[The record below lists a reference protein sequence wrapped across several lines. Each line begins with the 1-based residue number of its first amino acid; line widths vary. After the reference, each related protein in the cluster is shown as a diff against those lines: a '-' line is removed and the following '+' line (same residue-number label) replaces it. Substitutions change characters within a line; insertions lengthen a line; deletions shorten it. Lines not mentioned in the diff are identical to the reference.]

1 MTRRLLLSYLSLAA
15 LVLLGLEIPLGFVYS
30 RAERE
35 RIVNSANDEA
45 ESVAAFTA
53 LSLAARRPDELAER
67 ARHCAE
73 RIGGRVVIVDAD
85 GELLA
90 SSHSL
95 SAEEKQSLSSLPE
108 ISAALRGRATTDV
121 RTTTTGGVHYL
132 SVAAPVGHATAGTDT
147 DAGAD
152 PDAGTGPDA
161 GTDTGSD
168 PDSGA
173 NTAQV
178 AYTVSGTGTGTGTGT
193 TAGPRPASHPLPASG
208 TRPESGAA
216 AQGAVRITLP
226 TTMVHARVFAVWLLL
241 ALAGL
246 AVLTGVAAVAFA
258 FARWTGRPIRQLEE
272 ATHRLA
278 EGGTAT
284 SVVVTSGPP
293 EVRSLAAAF
302 NTTAARL
309 EHLLASQRAF
319 AGEASHQLKTPLA
332 ALRLRLENLEPDI
345 ARRARPSLD
354 AAVTETDRL
363 ARMVEGLLA
372 MARLEESAAIP
383 APVDLG
389 AICAE
394 RHRTWGPLFER
405 EGVSLVLFAGAV
417 GPVTAVP
424 GAVEQILD
432 NLLSNAL
439 RASPAYSTVT
449 MELRL
454 LVPARRALRDARP
467 SWVDLHVTDEGPGMT
482 PEQRA
487 RAFDRFW
494 RAPGAPKGGTGLG
507 LSLVQRLAHASGGD
521 VTLREA
527 ATGGLDAVVRL
538 PSAEPPG
545 PVHGHSHGH
554 GHGHGFGGRPGQR
567 RREAPPLPA

>member
-45 ESVAAFTA
+45 ESVAAFAA

-67 ARHCAE
+67 AAHCAE
-73 RIGGRVVIVDAD
+73 RIGGKVVIVDAR
-85 GELLA
+85 GNLLA
-90 SSHSL
+90 TSHDL
-95 SAEEKQSLSSLPE
+95 SAEERRDLASLPE
-108 ISAALRGRATTDV
+108 ISAALQGRATTDV

-132 SVAAPVGHATAGTDT
+132 SVAAPVGHTATA
-147 DAGAD
+147 
-152 PDAGTGPDA
+152 
-161 GTDTGSD
+161 
-168 PDSGA
+168 
-173 NTAQV
+173 
-178 AYTVSGTGTGTGTGT
+178 T
-193 TAGPRPASHPLPASG
+193 TADTTPATAATPAPGPAASTVTHAAVGTAAGPASV
-208 TRPESGAA
+208 GAT
-216 AQGAVRITLP
+216 QGAVRVTLP

-241 ALAGL
+241 VLAGL
-246 AVLTGVAAVAFA
+246 AVLAGVTVAAFA
-258 FARWTGRPIRQLEE
+258 FARWAGRPIRQLEE

-278 EGGTAT
+278 EGGAAT
-284 SVVVTSGPP
+284 SVKVTSGPP
-293 EVRSLAAAF
+293 EVLRLAAAF

-345 ARRARPSLD
+345 ARPARPSLD

-383 APVDLG
+383 VQVDVG

-405 EGVSLVLFAGAV
+405 EGVSLVLFAGSV
-417 GPVTAVP
+417 GPVTALP
-424 GAVEQILD
+424 GAVEQLLD

-439 RASPAYSTVT
+439 RASPSGSTVT

-454 LVPARRALRDARP
+454 LVPARRSLRDARP
-467 SWVDLHVTDEGPGMT
+467 AWVDLHVTDEGPGMT
-482 PEQRA
+482 AEQRA

-507 LSLVQRLAHASGGD
+507 LSLVQRLAHASGGE
-521 VTLREA
+521 VTLHEA

-538 PSAEPPG
+538 PSAEPPVPPG
-545 PVHGHSHGH
+545 GHS
-554 GHGHGFGGRPGQR
+554 FGTRPGPR

>member
-1 MTRRLLLSYLSLAA
+1 HQQH
-15 LVLLGLEIPLGFVYS
+15 VG
-30 RAERE
+30 
-35 RIVNSANDEA
+35 D
-45 ESVAAFTA
+45 
-53 LSLAARRPDELAER
+53 
-67 ARHCAE
+67 
-73 RIGGRVVIVDAD
+73 GRV
-85 GELLA
+85 G
-90 SSHSL
+90 
-95 SAEEKQSLSSLPE
+95 
-108 ISAALRGRATTDV
+108 
-121 RTTTTGGVHYL
+121 
-132 SVAAPVGHATAGTDT
+132 
-147 DAGAD
+147 DAG
-152 PDAGTGPDA
+152 
-161 GTDTGSD
+161 
-168 PDSGA
+168 
-173 NTAQV
+173 Q
-178 AYTVSGTGTGTGTGT
+178 
-193 TAGPRPASHPLPASG
+193 LPV
-208 TRPESGAA
+208 
-216 AQGAVRITLP
+216 QGAVRVTLP

-278 EGGTAT
+278 EGGRAT

-372 MARLEESAAIP
+372 MARLEEAAAIP
-383 APVDLG
+383 AQVDLG

-405 EGVSLVLFAGAV
+405 GGVSLVLFAGVV

-439 RASPAYSTVT
+439 RASPTHSTVT

-454 LVPARRALRDARP
+454 HVPARRALREARP
-467 SWVDLHVTDEGPGMT
+467 HWVDLHVTDEGPGMT

-507 LSLVQRLAHASGGD
+507 LSLVQRLAHASGGE

-538 PSAEPPG
+538 PSAEHPG
-545 PVHGHSHGH
+545 QAPGNGHGQGQGH
-554 GHGHGFGGRPGQR
+554 GHGHDFGGRQGQR

>member
-45 ESVAAFTA
+45 ESVAAYAA
-53 LSLAARRPDELAER
+53 LSLAAHRPDELVER

-73 RIGGRVVIVDAD
+73 RIGGKVVIVDAD
-85 GELLA
+85 GSLLA

-95 SAEEKQSLSSLPE
+95 SDDEEQTLSSLPE

-132 SVAAPVGHATAGTDT
+132 SVAAPVGHTTATAG
-147 DAGAD
+147 AD
-152 PDAGTGPDA
+152 
-161 GTDTGSD
+161 
-168 PDSGA
+168 
-173 NTAQV
+173 
-178 AYTVSGTGTGTGTGT
+178 TGTGT
-193 TAGPRPASHPLPASG
+193 TTASIA
-208 TRPESGAA
+208 TAA
-216 AQGAVRITLP
+216 ATTTAPTQGAVRVTLP

-241 ALAGL
+241 ALVGL

-278 EGGTAT
+278 EGGAAT

-372 MARLEESAAIP
+372 MARLEETAATP
-383 APVDLG
+383 AQVDLG

-394 RHRTWGPLFER
+394 RHRTWAPLFER
-405 EGVSLVLFAGAV
+405 EGVSLVLFAGTV

-439 RASPAYSTVT
+439 RTSPACSTVT

-454 LVPARRALRDARP
+454 HVPARRPLRDARP
-467 SWVDLHVTDEGPGMT
+467 NWVDLHVTDEGPGMT
-482 PEQRA
+482 AEQRA

-494 RAPGAPKGGTGLG
+494 RAPGAPKGGSGLG
-507 LSLVQRLAHASGGD
+507 LTLVQRLAHASGGE
-521 VTLREA
+521 VSLREA
-527 ATGGLDAVVRL
+527 TTGGLDAVVRL
-538 PSAEPPG
+538 PSAEPP
-545 PVHGHSHGH
+545 PHT
-554 GHGHGFGGRPGQR
+554 HGHGFGGRPNQR

>member
-45 ESVAAFTA
+45 ESVAAYAA
-53 LSLAARRPDELAER
+53 LSLAAGRRDKLVER

-73 RIGGRVVIVDAD
+73 RIGGKVVIVDAD
-85 GELLA
+85 AKLLA
-90 SSHSL
+90 TSHSL
-95 SAEEKQSLSSLPE
+95 SDDEEKTLASQPE

-132 SVAAPVGHATAGTDT
+132 SVAAPVGHATTDTGTDT
-147 DAGAD
+147 DAAPDSDSDTGPSTD
-152 PDAGTGPDA
+152 PDGAEIESITAARTTAGTA
-161 GTDTGSD
+161 TGTAA
-168 PDSGA
+168 DSGA
-173 NTAQV
+173 SA
-178 AYTVSGTGTGTGTGT
+178 
-193 TAGPRPASHPLPASG
+193 R
-208 TRPESGAA
+208 
-216 AQGAVRITLP
+216 GAVRITLP

-258 FARWTGRPIRQLEE
+258 FARWTGRPIQQLEE

-278 EGGTAT
+278 EGGAAT

-372 MARLEESAAIP
+372 MARLEEEAAIP
-383 APVDLG
+383 AQVDLG

-439 RASPAYSTVT
+439 RASPACSTVT

-507 LSLVQRLAHASGGD
+507 LSLVQRLAHASGGA
-521 VTLREA
+521 VVLHEA

-538 PSAEPPG
+538 PSAEPPA
-545 PVHGHSHGH
+545 PP
-554 GHGHGFGGRPGQR
+554 HGHGFGGRPGQR

>member
-45 ESVAAFTA
+45 ESVAAYTA
-53 LSLAARRPDELAER
+53 LSLAASRQDELLER
-67 ARHCAE
+67 ARHCAA
-73 RIGGRVVIVDAD
+73 RIGGKVVIVDAD
-85 GELLA
+85 GKLLA

-95 SAEEKQSLSSLPE
+95 SDDEEQTLSSLPE

-132 SVAAPVGHATAGTDT
+132 SVAAPVGHATADTGTDSVPT
-147 DAGAD
+147 
-152 PDAGTGPDA
+152 T
-161 GTDTGSD
+161 
-168 PDSGA
+168 
-173 NTAQV
+173 TA
-178 AYTVSGTGTGTGTGT
+178 TIGT
-193 TAGPRPASHPLPASG
+193 TA
-208 TRPESGAA
+208 AA
-216 AQGAVRITLP
+216 ATGTDADSAARTQGAVRITLP
-226 TTMVHARVFAVWLLL
+226 TTMVHARVYAVWLLL
-241 ALAGL
+241 ALVGL

-278 EGGTAT
+278 EGGAAT

-372 MARLEESAAIP
+372 MARLEEAAAIP
-383 APVDLG
+383 AQVDLS

-394 RHRTWGPLFER
+394 RHRTWGPLFQR
-405 EGVSLVLFAGAV
+405 EGVSLVLFAGVV
-417 GPVTAVP
+417 GPVSAVP

-439 RASPAYSTVT
+439 RASPAHSTVT

-482 PEQRA
+482 AEQRA

-507 LSLVQRLAHASGGD
+507 LSLVQRLAHASGGA
-521 VTLREA
+521 VALHEA

-538 PSAEPPG
+538 PSAEPPA
-545 PVHGHSHGH
+545 PPHS
-554 GHGHGFGGRPGQR
+554 HGHGFGGRPGQR

>member
-45 ESVAAFTA
+45 ESVAAFAA

-67 ARHCAE
+67 AAHCAE
-73 RIGGRVVIVDAD
+73 RIGGKVVIVDAR
-85 GELLA
+85 GNLLA
-90 SSHSL
+90 TSHDL
-95 SAEEKQSLSSLPE
+95 SAEERLDLASLPE
-108 ISAALRGRATTDV
+108 ISAALKGRATTDV

-132 SVAAPVGHATAGTDT
+132 SVAAPVGHTATA
-147 DAGAD
+147 
-152 PDAGTGPDA
+152 
-161 GTDTGSD
+161 
-168 PDSGA
+168 
-173 NTAQV
+173 
-178 AYTVSGTGTGTGTGT
+178 T
-193 TAGPRPASHPLPASG
+193 TADTADTVPVPAPAPAASTVTQADERTTPRPAVWTATDEAPAPHTGTASRTDTAPRTGPAPAAATTPASV
-208 TRPESGAA
+208 GAT
-216 AQGAVRITLP
+216 QGAVRVTLP

-241 ALAGL
+241 VLAGL
-246 AVLTGVAAVAFA
+246 AVLAGVTVAAFA
-258 FARWTGRPIRQLEE
+258 FARWAGRPIRQLEE

-278 EGGTAT
+278 EGGAAT
-284 SVVVTSGPP
+284 SVKVTSGPP
-293 EVRSLAAAF
+293 EVLRLAAAF

-345 ARRARPSLD
+345 ARPARPSLD

-372 MARLEESAAIP
+372 MARLEETAAIP
-383 APVDLG
+383 VQVEVG

-405 EGVSLVLFAGAV
+405 EGVSLVLFAGSV
-417 GPVTAVP
+417 GPVTALP
-424 GAVEQILD
+424 GAVEQLLD

-439 RASPAYSTVT
+439 RASPSGSTVT

-454 LVPARRALRDARP
+454 HAPARRGLRDARP
-467 SWVDLHVTDEGPGMT
+467 AWVDLHVTDEGPGMT
-482 PEQRA
+482 AEQRA
-487 RAFDRFW
+487 RAFDPFW

-507 LSLVQRLAHASGGD
+507 LSLVQRLAHASGGE
-521 VTLREA
+521 VTLHEA

-538 PSAEPPG
+538 PSAEAPVPPG
-545 PVHGHSHGH
+545 
-554 GHGHGFGGRPGQR
+554 GHGFGTRPGPR
-567 RREAPPLPA
+567 KREAPPLPA

>member
-45 ESVAAFTA
+45 ESVAAYAA
-53 LSLAARRPDELAER
+53 LSLAAHRRDELVER

-73 RIGGRVVIVDAD
+73 RIGGQVVIVDAD
-85 GELLA
+85 GKLLA

-95 SAEEKQSLSSLPE
+95 PDGEEQTLASLPE
-108 ISAALRGRATTDV
+108 ISAALRGHATTDV

-132 SVAAPVGHATAGTDT
+132 SVAAPVGPTTA
-147 DAGAD
+147 
-152 PDAGTGPDA
+152 
-161 GTDTGSD
+161 S
-168 PDSGA
+168 
-173 NTAQV
+173 
-178 AYTVSGTGTGTGTGT
+178 TGTGTGSGAGADTASRTVTSTGSDT
-193 TAGPRPASHPLPASG
+193 DSGPRSDSDSDSYSYSDSDSG
-208 TRPESGAA
+208 TRSYSGSYSNSNSAES
-216 AQGAVRITLP
+216 AQGAVRVTLP

-246 AVLTGVAAVAFA
+246 TVLTGVAAVAFA

-302 NTTAARL
+302 NRTAARL

-372 MARLEESAAIP
+372 MARLEEAAAIP
-383 APVDLG
+383 AQVDLG

-405 EGVSLVLFAGAV
+405 EGVSLVLFAGSV
-417 GPVTAVP
+417 GPVMALP

-439 RASPAYSTVT
+439 RASPAHSTVT

-507 LSLVQRLAHASGGD
+507 LSLVQRLAHASGGE
-521 VTLREA
+521 VSLREA

-538 PSAEPPG
+538 PSAEPPAQ
-545 PVHGHSHGH
+545 PHGHS
-554 GHGHGFGGRPGQR
+554 FGGRPGQR
-567 RREAPPLPA
+567 RRQSSAEPAAAQ

>member
-35 RIVNSANDEA
+35 RIVNAANDEA
-45 ESVAAFTA
+45 ESVAAYTA
-53 LSLAARRPDELAER
+53 LSLAAGRQDELAER

-73 RIGGRVVIVDAD
+73 RIGGKVVIVDAD
-85 GELLA
+85 GNLLA

-95 SAEEKQSLSSLPE
+95 SDDEEKTLPTQPE

-132 SVAAPVGHATAGTDT
+132 AVAAPVGHATPETGPGPGDERAPGAGSVTVADSTPSTASATTADT
-147 DAGAD
+147 AAGA
-152 PDAGTGPDA
+152 T
-161 GTDTGSD
+161 
-168 PDSGA
+168 
-173 NTAQV
+173 
-178 AYTVSGTGTGTGTGT
+178 TVT
-193 TAGPRPASHPLPASG
+193 
-208 TRPESGAA
+208 
-216 AQGAVRITLP
+216 AQGAVRVTLP

-278 EGGTAT
+278 EGGRAT

-372 MARLEESAAIP
+372 MARLEEAAAIP
-383 APVDLG
+383 AQVDLG
-389 AICAE
+389 AICAD

-405 EGVSLVLFAGAV
+405 GGVSLVLFAGVV

-439 RASPAYSTVT
+439 RASPTHSTVT

-454 LVPARRALRDARP
+454 HVPARRALREARP
-467 SWVDLHVTDEGPGMT
+467 HWVDLHVTDEGPGMT

-507 LSLVQRLAHASGGD
+507 LSLVQRLAHASGGE

-538 PSAEPPG
+538 PSAEHPG
-545 PVHGHSHGH
+545 QAPGNGHGQGQGHGH
-554 GHGHGFGGRPGQR
+554 GHGHRFGGRQGQR

>member
-35 RIVNSANDEA
+35 RIVNAANDEA
-45 ESVAAFTA
+45 ESVAAYTA
-53 LSLAARRPDELAER
+53 LSLAAGRQDELAER

-73 RIGGRVVIVDAD
+73 RIGGKVVIVDAD
-85 GELLA
+85 GRLLA

-95 SAEEKQSLSSLPE
+95 SDDEEKTLPTQPE
-108 ISAALRGRATTDV
+108 ISAALSGRATTDV

-132 SVAAPVGHATAGTDT
+132 AVAAPVGHAT
-147 DAGAD
+147 
-152 PDAGTGPDA
+152 PD
-161 GTDTGSD
+161 
-168 PDSGA
+168 
-173 NTAQV
+173 
-178 AYTVSGTGTGTGTGT
+178 TGTGRGADRAPGAGSVTIADSTST
-193 TAGPRPASHPLPASG
+193 TAAIKTTTTDPAA
-208 TRPESGAA
+208 EAA
-216 AQGAVRITLP
+216 TLTAQGAVRVTLP
-226 TTMVHARVFAVWLLL
+226 TTMVHDRVFAVWLLL

-278 EGGTAT
+278 EGGRAT

-293 EVRSLAAAF
+293 EVLSLAAAF

-372 MARLEESAAIP
+372 MARLEEAAAIP
-383 APVDLG
+383 ARVDLG

-405 EGVSLVLFAGAV
+405 GGVSLVLFAGVV

-439 RASPAYSTVT
+439 RASPAHSTVT

-454 LVPARRALRDARP
+454 HVPARRALREARP
-467 SWVDLHVTDEGPGMT
+467 HWVDLHVTDEGPGMT

-507 LSLVQRLAHASGGD
+507 LSLVQRLAHASGGE

-538 PSAEPPG
+538 PSAEHPG
-545 PVHGHSHGH
+545 QAPGNGH
-554 GHGHGFGGRPGQR
+554 GQGQGQGQGHGFGGRPGQR

>member
-132 SVAAPVGHATAGTDT
+132 SVAAPVGHATAGTD
-147 DAGAD
+147 
-152 PDAGTGPDA
+152 PDA

-168 PDSGA
+168 TGSDA

-193 TAGPRPASHPLPASG
+193 GMTAGPRPASHPLLTSD
-208 TRPESGAA
+208 TRPESGAS

-363 ARMVEGLLA
+363 ARMVVGLLA

-405 EGVSLVLFAGAV
+405 EGVFLVLFAGAV

-545 PVHGHSHGH
+545 PVHGPSHGH

>member
-45 ESVAAFTA
+45 ESVAAYTA
-53 LSLAARRPDELAER
+53 LSLAAGRRDELAER

-73 RIGGRVVIVDAD
+73 RIGGKVVIVDAD
-85 GELLA
+85 GRLLA

-95 SAEEKQSLSSLPE
+95 SGAEEKTLPSQPE

-121 RTTTTGGVHYL
+121 RTTTTGGVRYL
-132 SVAAPVGHATAGTDT
+132 AVAAPVGHAT
-147 DAGAD
+147 
-152 PDAGTGPDA
+152 P
-161 GTDTGSD
+161 DTGSD
-168 PDSGA
+168 RRDDQDDADRAPDAGSV
-173 NTAQV
+173 TV
-178 AYTVSGTGTGTGTGT
+178 A
-193 TAGPRPASHPLPASG
+193 A
-208 TRPESGAA
+208 GAA
-216 AQGAVRITLP
+216 TVTTQGAVRVTLP

-241 ALAGL
+241 VLAGL

-372 MARLEESAAIP
+372 MARLEEAAAIP
-383 APVDLG
+383 AQVDLG

-405 EGVSLVLFAGAV
+405 DGVSLVLFAGVV

-439 RASPAYSTVT
+439 RASPAHSTVT

-454 LVPARRALRDARP
+454 HVPARRALREARP
-467 SWVDLHVTDEGPGMT
+467 HWVDLHVTDEGPGMT

-507 LSLVQRLAHASGGD
+507 LSLVQRLAHASGGE

-538 PSAEPPG
+538 PSAERPG
-545 PVHGHSHGH
+545 QTPGHGPGNGNGHSREHGH
-554 GHGHGFGGRPGQR
+554 GLGGWPGQR

>member
-35 RIVNSANDEA
+35 RIVNSANNEA
-45 ESVAAFTA
+45 ESVAAFAA
-53 LSLAARRPDELAER
+53 LSLAAHRPDELAER

-73 RIGGRVVIVDAD
+73 RIGGKVVIVDAD

-95 SAEEKQSLSSLPE
+95 SAEEKESLASLPE
-108 ISAALRGRATTDV
+108 ISSALRGRATTDV

-132 SVAAPVGHATAGTDT
+132 SVAAPVGHATA
-147 DAGAD
+147 D
-152 PDAGTGPDA
+152 PDAGTED
-161 GTDTGSD
+161 
-168 PDSGA
+168 DSGPG
-173 NTAQV
+173 
-178 AYTVSGTGTGTGTGT
+178 SGTEGEPGSGAEGDPGSGTAPVSYAGSVSNTGPLT
-193 TAGPRPASHPLPASG
+193 TAGSDAT
-208 TRPESGAA
+208 TRPLTTTRSDTASAAA

-241 ALAGL
+241 ALVGL

-278 EGGTAT
+278 EGGRAT

-405 EGVSLVLFAGAV
+405 EGVSLVLFAGVV

-439 RASPAYSTVT
+439 RASPAGSTVT

-507 LSLVQRLAHASGGD
+507 LSLVQRLAHASGGE

-545 PVHGHSHGH
+545 PAHGHGH

>member
-35 RIVNSANDEA
+35 RIVNAANDEA
-45 ESVAAFTA
+45 ESVAAYTA
-53 LSLAARRPDELAER
+53 LSLAAGRQDELAER

-73 RIGGRVVIVDAD
+73 RIGGKVVIVDAD
-85 GELLA
+85 GNLLA

-95 SAEEKQSLSSLPE
+95 SDDEEKTLPTQPE

-132 SVAAPVGHATAGTDT
+132 AVAAPVGHATPETGPGPGDERAPGAGSVTVADSTPSTASATTADT
-147 DAGAD
+147 AAGA
-152 PDAGTGPDA
+152 T
-161 GTDTGSD
+161 
-168 PDSGA
+168 
-173 NTAQV
+173 
-178 AYTVSGTGTGTGTGT
+178 TVT
-193 TAGPRPASHPLPASG
+193 
-208 TRPESGAA
+208 
-216 AQGAVRITLP
+216 AQGAVRVTLP

-278 EGGTAT
+278 EGGRAT

-372 MARLEESAAIP
+372 MARLEEAAAIP
-383 APVDLG
+383 AQADLG

-405 EGVSLVLFAGAV
+405 GGVSLVLFAGVV

-439 RASPAYSTVT
+439 RASPTHSTVT

-454 LVPARRALRDARP
+454 HVPARRALREARP
-467 SWVDLHVTDEGPGMT
+467 HWVDLHVTDEGPGMT

-507 LSLVQRLAHASGGD
+507 LSLVQRLAHASGGE

-538 PSAEPPG
+538 PSAEHPG
-545 PVHGHSHGH
+545 QAPGNGHGQGQGH
-554 GHGHGFGGRPGQR
+554 GHGHGFGGRQGQR